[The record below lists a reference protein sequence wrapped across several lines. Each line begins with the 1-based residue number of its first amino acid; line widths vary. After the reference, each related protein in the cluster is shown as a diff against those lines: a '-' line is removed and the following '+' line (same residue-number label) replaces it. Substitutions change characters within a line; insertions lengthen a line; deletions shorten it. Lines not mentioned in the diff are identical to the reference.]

1 MQEQGQAVREPRPS
15 EEDWEQAGVAPL
27 GACYEVLPESKKPG
41 LSAAMLAP
49 SSRRKEA

>member
-1 MQEQGQAVREPRPS
+1 MQEQRQAIREPRPS
-15 EEDWEQAGVAPL
+15 EEGWEQAGVAPL